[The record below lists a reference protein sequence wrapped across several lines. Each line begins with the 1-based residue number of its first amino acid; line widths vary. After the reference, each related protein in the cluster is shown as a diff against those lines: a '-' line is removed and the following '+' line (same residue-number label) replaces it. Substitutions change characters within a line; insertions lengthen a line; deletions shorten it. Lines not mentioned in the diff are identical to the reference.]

1 MKHVSLT
8 SVEDLTRKLDDEKDV
23 IKTLKRKHAN
33 NVKVNIYISVCLY
46 FTCKI
51 GLLILNSL

>member
-33 NVKVNIYISVCLY
+33 NVKVNIYICL
-46 FTCKI
+46 FVFH
-51 GLLILNSL
+51 L